1 MNKYKKEIKNFIR
14 ETIDDYDIERT
25 DFDSWKFKNIN
36 ELYRLNDKMVDT
48 SEDVLIIWLTYLIK
62 LIKQEKVKNM
72 DKESMVNFTTSGF
85 CWNKDKELVLFNE
98 R

>member
-36 ELYRLNDKMVDT
+36 ELKAH
-48 SEDVLIIWLTYLIK
+48 
-62 LIKQEKVKNM
+62 
-72 DKESMVNFTTSGF
+72 
-85 CWNKDKELVLFNE
+85 LVENYN
-98 R
+98 